1 MGNAFFD
8 IDIFGKERGK
18 VFFVEFGPLISS
30 KILYFSLNANYT
42 CIAVVTL
49 KYYKIMIDYVL
60 GTGKSNKF
68 PATSA
73 ASLVSEW
80 ALSAIKV
87 PQFFARTELITLV
100 RNVPSADI
108 PKV

>member
-18 VFFVEFGPLISS
+18 VFFVEFGALMSS
-30 KILYFSLNANYT
+30 KIIYFSQNLYKYSSSYT
-42 CIAVVTL
+42 QIIQVNGSL
-49 KYYKIMIDYVL
+49 RKP
-60 GTGKSNKF
+60 TGKSNKF